1 MVACS
6 SFSKGSREIST
17 WDHSVLKL
25 PWAHGPD
32 KSTSCIYIYIY
43 IYILILI
50 PNPDQNLRRHCL
62 HQKIAR
68 SERPSNLKHSFGLSV
83 LLQCCLGFAQSK
95 QLFLKVFCLHQ
106 CAKFNWE
113 VDRPKTTPTQTDTLR
128 TPLMLKYLWVRSL
141 DRYNSTDWQVFKEI
155 STTLTSPIPNPS
167 LCRCFKQVSLG
178 LRLFY
183 TQIHQALLLEGE
195 LGWEGLSLMFH
206 DCIHRAFVAMATW
219 ASFLNCSKSV
229 TLGKNMNQRI
239 PSSQYV
245 PNISFAEAIRNLDP
259 TLHPKVLSPFL
270 HFSNVDRASVS

>member
-1 MVACS
+1 MPKRKSHSCGRMQQLQQRVKGNIDMRSQCS
-6 SFSKGSREIST
+6 EA
-17 WDHSVLKL
+17 SVG
-25 PWAHGPD
+25 PWARQKHFV
-32 KSTSCIYIYIY
+32 YIY

-141 DRYNSTDWQVFKEI
+141 DRYNSTD
-155 STTLTSPIPNPS
+155 
-167 LCRCFKQVSLG
+167 
-178 LRLFY
+178 
-183 TQIHQALLLEGE
+183 
-195 LGWEGLSLMFH
+195 
-206 DCIHRAFVAMATW
+206 
-219 ASFLNCSKSV
+219 
-229 TLGKNMNQRI
+229 
-239 PSSQYV
+239 
-245 PNISFAEAIRNLDP
+245 
-259 TLHPKVLSPFL
+259 
-270 HFSNVDRASVS
+270 